1 MIQAYRVRTV
11 LIFFIFCAIYGI
23 ILCNLLLVQ
32 IKQRTY
38 FTHLGQQQHEL
49 VITTP
54 PPRATIL
61 DRTGK
66 RLLALNKDSIAAFL
80 LPRQLEQPQ
89 KVRAF
94 LTQHFPSA
102 LSRLEQHAS
111 SCFLFIKRRLS
122 PQEIDLIQKS
132 GLHDIKLLA
141 EPSRFYPNE
150 ATACLIGVTDID
162 NAGLFGIE
170 LACNDQLAGKATTY
184 CLERDSHNTYLKK
197 EIKVPGIPGQSVTLT
212 IDSDLQFLAY
222 EELKKTITHFNAKQ
236 GGAIIIDPES
246 GDVLAMVNY
255 PSFDPNNITNLD
267 IEKTKNTC
275 VSDCYELG
283 SVIKVCAAMA
293 ALEHGVVTPD
303 ELIDC
308 KGIKTAYIDGRKINT
323 WKAHDIIPFEQVI
336 AQSNNIGIAQVA
348 QRIGAPLYDYYM
360 RLGFG
365 NKTGLGLPGE
375 QKGFVNTPDNWSKQ
389 SVISLSYGY
398 EISATLLQLARAFSL
413 IANGGYL
420 VQPRIVASAANGLD
434 KVTINGRTWVDDSN
448 SLSLKGQPQFSQST
462 ITTIQSILEKTTLEG
477 IVKKAAVQGY
487 RVMSKT
493 GTANLLENNQYNL
506 DRNLYTC
513 AGIVQKD
520 NYKRV
525 LVVFV
530 KEAAQKDL
538 YASTVAAPLFERIAE
553 KTIIHEKIL

>member
-66 RLLALNKDSIAAFL
+66 RLLALNKDSIAAFV
-80 LPRQLEQPQ
+80 LPRKLEQPQ
-89 KVRAF
+89 KVREF
-94 LTQHFPSA
+94 LNQHFPSA
-102 LSRLEQHAS
+102 LPRLEQHTS
-111 SCFLFIKRRLS
+111 SCFLFIKRRLN
-122 PQEIDLIQKS
+122 PQEIEVIQKS
-132 GLHDIKLLA
+132 GLLDIKLLA
-141 EPSRFYPNE
+141 EPSRFYPND

-197 EIKVPGIPGQSVTLT
+197 EIKVPGMPGQSVTLT

-222 EELKKTITHFNAKQ
+222 EELKKTIAAFNAKQ
-236 GGAIIIDPES
+236 GGAIIMDPES
-246 GDVLAMVNY
+246 GEVLAMVNY
-255 PSFDPNNITNLD
+255 PSFDPNNTTNLE

-275 VSDCYELG
+275 VTDCYELG

-398 EISATLLQLARAFSL
+398 EISATLIQLARAFSL

-420 VQPRIVASAANGLD
+420 IQPRIVASVNAAY
-434 KVTINGRTWVDDSN
+434 INVN
-448 SLSLKGQPQFSQST
+448 KEQKPQFSQST
-462 ITTIQSILEKTTLEG
+462 LTTIQSILEKTTLEG
-477 IVKKAAVQGY
+477 TAKKAAVQGY

-493 GTANLLENNQYNL
+493 GTANLLENNQYNP